1 MKRELTGIALTACL
15 AMTNGLEVGTQIE
28 AENFFEDLWE
38 DFIEDVT
45 NHFNPVP
52 AINDAQ
58 DAVQD
63 AIDGVIDGACY
74 RDVYVPHIRVPEL
87 EDCDSGWRDMGL
99 ICTRCSS
106 SNYRWTGFGC

>member
-1 MKRELTGIALTACL
+1 MKIELTGIALSASL
-15 AMTNGLEVGTQIE
+15 AITNGIGIE
-28 AENFFEDLWE
+28 AEFLDGFFDNLIE

-74 RDVYVPHIRVPEL
+74 RDAYVPNMRFPEL
-87 EDCDSGWRDMGL
+87 E
-99 ICTRCSS
+99 
-106 SNYRWTGFGC
+106 

>member
-1 MKRELTGIALTACL
+1 MKIELTGIALSACL
-15 AMTNGLEVGTQIE
+15 AMTNGLEVE
-28 AENFFEDLWE
+28 AEFLDGFIEDLFD
-38 DFIEDVT
+38 DFIEDIT

-74 RDVYVPHIRVPEL
+74 RDAYIPHIRFPEL
-87 EDCDSGWRDMGL
+87 EECTGDWRENAL
-99 ICTRCSS
+99 WCTRCDYSK
-106 SNYRWTGFGC
+106 YRWTNFGC